1 MYQSLKD
8 CKLWNY
14 YINVVLFRNPFEQY
28 LLITYFIFFISVALG
43 TRVQPN
49 RLPTGATSKSNF
61 DNPYFLILLTFLSRF
76 LNLTKV
82 FLTCLKSTI
91 TNRAFFYWPELIM
104 RRIEFD
110 HKHNLYLARV
120 NTYFLSESFI
130 NLVWLGRMC
139 SKETS
144 LSFKIEWWYGFKKY
158 QMSTFNIWLWN
169 ISV

>member
-1 MYQSLKD
+1 MYSTLRFSKSI
-8 CKLWNY
+8 W
-14 YINVVLFRNPFEQY
+14 
-28 LLITYFIFFISVALG
+28 TIFVNNIFHFFFSVALG

-61 DNPYFLILLTFLSRF
+61 DKPRIFLYHWHTIWIILLTCLSRF

-110 HKHNLYLARV
+110 HIHNLYFVIVDSIRPNYTLQR
-120 NTYFLSESFI
+120 LQI
-130 NLVWLGRMC
+130 NY
-139 SKETS
+139 T
-144 LSFKIEWWYGFKKY
+144 
-158 QMSTFNIWLWN
+158 
-169 ISV
+169 

>member
-1 MYQSLKD
+1 MKSYKRLGMYKILKE
-8 CKLWNY
+8 CKLWSY
-14 YINVVLFRNPFEQY
+14 DINISKSIWTIFVNNIFH
-28 LLITYFIFFISVALG
+28 FFISVALG

-61 DNPYFLILLTFLSRF
+61 DKPNFLMLLTYLSRF

-110 HKHNLYLARV
+110 HIHNLYLVTIA
-120 NTYFLSESFI
+120 TYNLSESFI
-130 NLVWLGRMC
+130 DV
-139 SKETS
+139 
-144 LSFKIEWWYGFKKY
+144 
-158 QMSTFNIWLWN
+158 
-169 ISV
+169 V